1 MDSDRAP
8 RCGPDVSRWAFTVAV
23 TATVQLELEVLV
35 AQPGGGKHWQPCQ
48 CDPGLPTVGSASFE

>member
-8 RCGPDVSRWAFTVAV
+8 RCGPDGSFQVGVTVAV
-23 TATVQLELEVLV
+23 TVQLELEVLV

-48 CDPGLPTVGSASFE
+48 CDPGLPTVGSAT